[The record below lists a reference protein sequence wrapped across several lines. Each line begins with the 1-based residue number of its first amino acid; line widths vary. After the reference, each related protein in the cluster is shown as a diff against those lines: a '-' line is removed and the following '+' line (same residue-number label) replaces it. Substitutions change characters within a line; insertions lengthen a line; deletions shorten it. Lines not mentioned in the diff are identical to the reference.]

1 MVSTSKLY
9 SFLYILEHYS
19 FKMFCALSPYF
30 DREPS
35 PFMYFVY
42 LSGVRCFSPS
52 PKKTHIRALIL
63 PRLLLLW
70 DYLIFFVNRVYEF
83 PFVRLFLT
91 RCRLFQSILA
101 LLFFLRFWLMLEAAS
116 PWFGT
121 KFSRLWC
128 CLPRRWFAVNSPCSS
143 WFSRSDFWWSNIYAL
158 FHNSRT
164 VPWFADFVSPPLPS
178 YPFHYV
184 CQSKFG

>member
-1 MVSTSKLY
+1 M
-9 SFLYILEHYS
+9 EHYS

-116 PWFGT
+116 PWIGT
-121 KFSRLWC
+121 KFGRLWC
-128 CLPRRWFAVNSPCSS
+128 CVSRCWFAVNSPCSS
-143 WFSRSDFWWSNIYAL
+143 WFSRSGFWWSDIYDL
-158 FHNSRT
+158 FHSSRT
-164 VPWFADFVSPPLPS
+164 VPWFADFVSS
-178 YPFHYV
+178 RCSFHH
-184 CQSKFG
+184 CSHL

>member
-1 MVSTSKLY
+1 MNLLILRLTVSTSKLY

-42 LSGVRCFSPS
+42 LYGVRYFSPF

-91 RCRLFQSILA
+91 RCRLFRSILA
-101 LLFFLRFWLMLEAAS
+101 LLFFLRFWLMLGAAS
-116 PWFGT
+116 PWVVT
-121 KFSRLWC
+121 NFSRL
-128 CLPRRWFAVNSPCSS
+128 
-143 WFSRSDFWWSNIYAL
+143 
-158 FHNSRT
+158 
-164 VPWFADFVSPPLPS
+164 
-178 YPFHYV
+178 
-184 CQSKFG
+184 

>member
-1 MVSTSKLY
+1 MNLLILRLTVSTSKLY

-42 LSGVRCFSPS
+42 LYGVRYFSPF
-52 PKKTHIRALIL
+52 PKKTHIRAFIL

-91 RCRLFQSILA
+91 RCRLFRSILA
-101 LLFFLRFWLMLEAAS
+101 LLFFLRFWLMLGAAY
-116 PWFGT
+116 PWVVT
-121 KFSRLWC
+121 NFSRL
-128 CLPRRWFAVNSPCSS
+128 
-143 WFSRSDFWWSNIYAL
+143 
-158 FHNSRT
+158 
-164 VPWFADFVSPPLPS
+164 
-178 YPFHYV
+178 
-184 CQSKFG
+184 